1 MELWV
6 HDLIENGEA
15 EDEEQARAWVLDLRD
30 SNTKVFNE
38 RRSFYEE
45 GA

>member
-15 EDEEQARAWVLDLRD
+15 EDEAEPGHGSRSSRFQHQGVQRAPLILR
-30 SNTKVFNE
+30 
-38 RRSFYEE
+38 EE